1 MNEIFIVP
9 EADVVHVTKGSTLIA
24 DSLNRTWR
32 GDKCPAGSET
42 VARYQMDIMG
52 TWGGPEC
59 SPYGSMCYHAYKRQ
73 DSTDDILGLR
83 SILIKLFKGLTG
95 QFIDKGW

>member
-42 VARYQMDIMG
+42 VALYQMDIMG
-52 TWGGPEC
+52 TREAQ
-59 SPYGSMCYHAYKRQ
+59 SV
-73 DSTDDILGLR
+73 L
-83 SILIKLFKGLTG
+83 LTG
-95 QFIDKGW
+95 VCAIKKLSNNSKLEEKERQIGF